1 MTRAPLVALDTILE
15 LSSTALTP
23 FQMCP
28 PPLFAEIIRINHI
41 RLQAVKH
48 VSQASKVEALS
59 HEAYDILSRIQ
70 DFSSEQWANSKPRSK
85 QDWTVVGDVYQTA
98 VTLYC
103 VSSLQS
109 LSVLPTT
116 PSLKAECAAHAQLLH
131 SSLTLAVARPRIKRF
146 TLWPLVVLGVE
157 AAQQGRGAMRDF
169 VAGQLPILSRDAGT
183 HVPLTAKGVLER
195 FWASGETGW
204 DSCFDQ
210 PYAFVMQ
217 IAVDTSGILR
227 GSASFRWRLGS

>member
-1 MTRAPLVALDTILE
+1 MALDIILE
-15 LSSTALTP
+15 LSITTLTP

-28 PPLFAEIIRINHI
+28 PPLFAEIIRINHL
-41 RLQAVKH
+41 RLQAAKH
-48 VSQASKVEALS
+48 ASQGPEVQALA
-59 HEAYDILSRIQ
+59 HEAYEILDRIHK
-70 DFSSEQWANSKPRSK
+70 FSSEQWANSKPQSK
-85 QDWTVVGDVYQTA
+85 QDWAMVGDIYRTA
-98 VTLYC
+98 ITLYC
-103 VSSLQS
+103 VSSLHS

-116 PSLKAECAAHAQLLH
+116 PSLKAECAAHANLLH
-131 SSLTLAVARPRIKRF
+131 SSLTQAITRPRIKRF

-157 AAQQGRGAMRDF
+157 AAQQGQGAMRDF

-204 DSCFDQ
+204 DACFDR

-217 IAVDTSGILR
+217 IAVDTSGILS
-227 GSASFRWRLGS
+227 GSAP